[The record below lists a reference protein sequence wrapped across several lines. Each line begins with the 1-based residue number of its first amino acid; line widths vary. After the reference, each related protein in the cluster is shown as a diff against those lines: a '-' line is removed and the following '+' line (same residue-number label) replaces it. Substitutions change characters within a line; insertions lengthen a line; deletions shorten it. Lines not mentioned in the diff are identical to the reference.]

1 MMETKKIL
9 TEKSRATQVEAVAVS
24 ENYEYQ
30 VGYTFTGASLVRLQ
44 CNITEIA
51 EVESV
56 EQRTYGGYMS
66 LDNGNKSMNFPANV
80 DAAKH
85 IVVFENI
92 IKEVCT
98 GLSA

>member
-30 VGYTFTGASLVRLQ
+30 VSYTFTGASLVRLQ

-56 EQRTYGGYMS
+56 EHHNYGGHMS
-66 LDNGNKSMNFPANV
+66 LDNGNKSMNFPINV

-85 IVVFENI
+85 IVVFESI
-92 IKEVCT
+92 IQEVCA